1 MELDPLA
8 FRGTAEYYSIGR
20 PPYSQQLADT
30 MARAL
35 SLDGTGQLL
44 DVGCGPGVLVLALA
58 TLFDRIVGLDP
69 EEGMLRE
76 GARRCDQAG
85 LANVRW
91 IRGVA
96 EDVASLDIAPC
107 RVVTFGQSFHRV
119 HRLEVAN
126 LMFDL
131 LETGGSLVLISNVVA
146 GRPWPEGP
154 PYPRIP
160 HDDIIELVIDYLGP
174 GTRNYLATWNEGQP
188 SDSKTPSRCRDS
200 VPRARSMHRDVRT
213 SSETSTPWW
222 PTSSPCPT
230 PRRVCLTIAVR
241 SMNPTFAVSCG
252 SARLPDCFGIGRA
265 TQSWSSPRSPSE
277 QPPPETTHART
288 RLKLATAYARDHRA
302 LLFVRVRS
310 TTKVV
315 WKRTIQR

>member
-20 PPYSQQLADT
+20 PPYSEQLADT
-30 MARAL
+30 MACEL

-58 TLFDRIVGLDP
+58 TLFDRVIGLDP

-76 GARRCDQAG
+76 SARRCDQAG

-131 LETGGSLVLISNVVA
+131 LEPGGSLVLISNVVA
-146 GRPWPEGP
+146 GRRWPEGP

-188 SDSKTPSRCRDS
+188 ERFEDTLALSRFGASRTVYAPGRPDL
-200 VPRARSMHRDVRT
+200 VRDVDT
-213 SSETSTPWW
+213 VVANYFSLSYAA
-222 PTSSPCPT
+222 
-230 PRRVCLTIAVR
+230 PRLFGDRREEYESDLR
-241 SMNPTFAVSCG
+241 
-252 SARLPDCFGIGRA
+252 RLLREH
-265 TQSWSSPRSPSE
+265 SPSGLFWDWPGDTE
-277 QPPPETTHART
+277 
-288 RLKLATAYARDHRA
+288 LVIATK
-302 LLFVRVRS
+302 S
-310 TTKVV
+310 E
-315 WKRTIQR
+315 